1 VKLPAPP
8 APTAAGR
15 RTGTPATAGSPL
27 IRATFVAYVVLL
39 VYGSL
44 SPWTGWRTLGVN
56 PFAFVGAPWPAY
68 VTVFDLA
75 LNVLAYLP
83 LGLLAALAL
92 HPRWRGWPAVLLV
105 TALAAALS
113 LLIETL
119 QNYLPARIASNVDV
133 LTNVAGA
140 ALGAAAA
147 TALAPGLI
155 DGGRLRQA
163 RRRWLRPRCVGVL
176 LLAALW
182 PLAQIH
188 PGPML
193 FGNGEL
199 DRALVS
205 ALLARFDRQLPAFDG
220 GRFAAAEAMVTA
232 CGLLAAGAALVAAT
246 KPEAPR
252 LRLLMLLL
260 GAALATKA
268 VSYGHAFGPER
279 AFTWLTPGAVTGLA
293 VGWLALTA
301 AAAMASARAAAALAA
316 ATLLLLL
323 VAVNLAPP
331 NPYHAQWLAAWQPG
345 RLRDVAA
352 ASEWLAQ
359 AWPFALLAA
368 LLSTLARR
376 VEQPRGIR
384 NR

>member
-1 VKLPAPP
+1 
-8 APTAAGR
+8 
-15 RTGTPATAGSPL
+15 
-27 IRATFVAYVVLL
+27 
-39 VYGSL
+39 
-44 SPWTGWRTLGVN
+44 
-56 PFAFVGAPWPAY
+56 
-68 VTVFDLA
+68 
-75 LNVLAYLP
+75 
-83 LGLLAALAL
+83 
-92 HPRWRGWPAVLLV
+92 
-105 TALAAALS
+105 
-113 LLIETL
+113 
-119 QNYLPARIASNVDV
+119 
-133 LTNVAGA
+133 
-140 ALGAAAA
+140 
-147 TALAPGLI
+147 
-155 DGGRLRQA
+155 
-163 RRRWLRPRCVGVL
+163 
-176 LLAALW
+176 
-182 PLAQIH
+182 
-188 PGPML
+188 
-193 FGNGEL
+193 
-199 DRALVS
+199 
-205 ALLARFDRQLPAFDG
+205 
-220 GRFAAAEAMVTA
+220 
-232 CGLLAAGAALVAAT
+232 
-246 KPEAPR
+246 
-252 LRLLMLLL
+252 MLLL